1 MLVLSRKT
9 NERIVLT
16 QCNGSE
22 IEVVVLACH
31 GGKVRIGIEADRD
44 VVVLRGELAD
54 QSREAA

>member
-1 MLVLSRKT
+1 MLVLSRTK
-9 NERIVLT
+9 NERIIII
-16 QCNGSE
+16 QPDGSE
-22 IEVVVLACH
+22 IEVIVLACH